1 MTGSEYS
8 NEVPYLRTFSNDLS
22 PPVLRLV
29 AAMNGY
35 KPPPALDFDYCE
47 IGCGNGD
54 TTATLAAANP
64 ESRFVGIDISSEHVT
79 FANGLAMRGGLS
91 NVAFLDRDFE
101 GMIGDDLPSFH
112 YICAHGFLSWVS
124 QAKRKAFIEVC
135 SQKLAPGGLLYV
147 GYNALPGWAGLS
159 PLRRLIQD
167 GAATVDG
174 DMLEKAS
181 RGLALA
187 KLLRDAGTGYVEA
200 NPTAKA
206 MVDTM
211 AKAGLPYVV
220 HEYLQPHWHPMYFA
234 DVARE
239 MAESDLH
246 FVGQLPL
253 TLNYRNLSLGPVLVE
268 LTKTVTDRF
277 VYESLKDFAL
287 NELFRRDVYIKG
299 PGVRSDTT
307 AREYLDGNLFGSFRT
322 TDKTKRQLPL
332 PYATLELTGPV
343 YDVLIPALCERAS
356 TVSELL
362 HRSALA
368 GVSPEQL
375 REALLYLLL
384 ADHAFPMREPSR
396 PSGPADAGIH
406 HFTLPYNR
414 MVVKQRL
421 TTKTPTVLAVPA
433 AGAGLPITMI
443 EAVCLRMVTEIPEK
457 ERPAWIRSF
466 VARQPLK
473 LFVHDKP
480 VETAEDQARVLSAE
494 LSQFCER
501 RLPKLRELGILEKA
515 E

>member
-8 NEVPYLRTFSNDLS
+8 TEVPYLRTFTNDMS
-22 PPVLRLV
+22 PSLLRLV
-29 AAMNGY
+29 AALNGY

-64 ESRFVGIDISSEHVT
+64 ESRFVGIDVAAEHVT

-91 NVAFLDRDFE
+91 NVAFLERDFE
-101 GMIGDDLPSFH
+101 QIRGDDVPNFH

-135 SQKLAPGGLLYV
+135 AQKLEPGGLLYV

-167 GAATVDG
+167 GAATADG
-174 DMLEKAS
+174 DILEKAS

-187 KLLRDAGTGYVEA
+187 KLLRDAGTGYFEA

-211 AKAGLPYVV
+211 VKAGLPYIV

-239 MAESDLH
+239 MADNDLH
-246 FVGQLPL
+246 FIGQLPL
-253 TLNYRNLSLGPVLVE
+253 YLNYRNLSLGPVLVE
-268 LTKTVTDRF
+268 LTKTVTDRL

-299 PGVRSDTT
+299 SAIRSDTT
-307 AREYLDGNLFGSFRT
+307 ARDYLDATLFGSFRT
-322 TDKTKRQLPL
+322 PDKTRQKLPL
-332 PYATLELTGPV
+332 PHATLELTGPV
-343 YDVLIPALCERAS
+343 YDVLIPTLCERTS

-362 HRSALA
+362 RNPGLA
-368 GVSPEQL
+368 GVGAEPL
-375 REALLYLLL
+375 RESLLYLLL

-396 PSGPADAGIH
+396 PGGAPDCGIH
-406 HFTLPYNR
+406 RFVLPYNR

-443 EAVCLRMVTEIPEK
+443 EAVCLRMVTEVAERD
-457 ERPAWIRSF
+457 RPAWIRSF

-473 LFVHDKP
+473 LFVRDRP
-480 VETAEDQARVLSAE
+480 VETAEEQAHVLEME
-494 LSQFCER
+494 LASFCEK
-501 RLPKLRELGILEKA
+501 RLPKLRELGILERA
-515 E
+515 S